1 MTSIDTIEI
10 LNNLISYPT
19 VSRDANINLIDYIA
33 ELISCDNVKPVIIK
47 NKEKSKANLFA
58 SIGPK
63 NNEGVMLSGHTD
75 VVPIDGQDWTKPPF
89 ECTYENGLYYGR
101 GTADMKGF
109 VACAINA
116 FIKAKQL
123 KLTNP
128 LYLALS
134 YDEEIGCLGVRS
146 LIDMMEDLK
155 YKPSMC
161 IVGEP
166 TSMSIATGHKGK
178 TALRAEC
185 IGVEAHSAL
194 APNGTNAIHLA
205 CDLINEIRIMQ
216 KEIAEKGCK
225 DDDYDI
231 AYTTL
236 HVGKIS
242 GGIVLNIVPNH
253 TSVDFEIRNLVQDD
267 PSIIIEKLK
276 VKIALILKAARKT
289 APSADIKITIT
300 NEYPGL
306 NTDINSEI
314 VSFISSLTGSN
325 NTIKVAFGTEGG
337 LFSSKLSIPT
347 IVCGPGSMNQGHKP
361 DEFVSEEQ
369 LINCDRMLETLI
381 DRLQKGIQN

>member
-1 MTSIDTIEI
+1 MTNIDTIEI

-109 VACAINA
+109 VACAVNA

-194 APNGTNAIHLA
+194 APTGTNAIHLA

-267 PSIIIEKLK
+267 PSIIIETLK
-276 VKIALILKAARKT
+276 VKIALIIKAARKT
-289 APSADIKITIT
+289 APSADIKITIA

-381 DRLQKGIQN
+381 HRLQKGI

>member
-1 MTSIDTIEI
+1 MTDIDTIQI
-10 LNNLISYPT
+10 LNHLISYPT

-33 ELISCDNVKPVIIK
+33 DLISCDNVKPVIIK

-63 NNEGVMLSGHTD
+63 NSEGVMLSGHTD

-109 VACAINA
+109 VACAVNA
-116 FIKAKQL
+116 FVKAKQL

-146 LIDMMEDLK
+146 LINMMEDLK

-178 TALRAEC
+178 TALKAEC

-194 APNGTNAIHLA
+194 APTGTNAIHLA

-216 KEIAEKGCK
+216 KEIAEKGFK

>member
-109 VACAINA
+109 VACAVNA

-194 APNGTNAIHLA
+194 APTGTNAIHLA
-205 CDLINEIRIMQ
+205 CDLINEIRIIQ
-216 KEIAEKGCK
+216 KEISEKGYK
-225 DDDYDI
+225 DNDYDI

-236 HVGKIS
+236 HVGKIN

-276 VKIALILKAARKT
+276 VKIALIIKAARKT
-289 APSADIKITIT
+289 APSADIKITIA

-381 DRLQKGIQN
+381 HRLQKGI

>member
-1 MTSIDTIEI
+1 MTNIDTIEI

-63 NNEGVMLSGHTD
+63 NSDGVMLSGHTD

-109 VACAINA
+109 VACAVNA

-194 APNGTNAIHLA
+194 APTGTNAIHLA

-216 KEIAEKGCK
+216 KEISEKGYK
-225 DDDYDI
+225 DNDYDI

-236 HVGKIS
+236 HVGKIN

-276 VKIALILKAARKT
+276 VKIALIIKAARKT
-289 APSADIKITIT
+289 APSADIKLTIA

-369 LINCDRMLETLI
+369 LINCDRMLKTLI
-381 DRLQKGIQN
+381 HRLQKGI

>member
-1 MTSIDTIEI
+1 MTDIDTIQI
-10 LNNLISYPT
+10 LNHLISYPT

-33 ELISCDNVKPVIIK
+33 DLISCDNVKPVIIK

-63 NNEGVMLSGHTD
+63 NSEGVMLSGHTD

-109 VACAINA
+109 VACAVNA
-116 FIKAKQL
+116 FVKAKQL

-146 LIDMMEDLK
+146 LINMMEDLK

-178 TALRAEC
+178 TALKAEC

-194 APNGTNAIHLA
+194 APTGTNAIHLA

-216 KEIAEKGCK
+216 KEIAEKGYK

-267 PSIIIEKLK
+267 PSKILEKLK
-276 VKIALILKAARKT
+276 VRIALIIKAAKKT
-289 APSADIKITIT
+289 APNADIKITIT

-361 DEFVSEEQ
+361 DEFVSEKQ
-369 LINCDRMLETLI
+369 LIKCDRMLETLI
-381 DRLQKGIQN
+381 DRLQKGI

>member
-1 MTSIDTIEI
+1 MTNIDTIEI

-33 ELISCDNVKPVIIK
+33 ELISCENVNPVIIK

-109 VACAINA
+109 VACAVNA

-185 IGVEAHSAL
+185 IGVESHSAL

-289 APSADIKITIT
+289 APSADIKITIA

-381 DRLQKGIQN
+381 HRLQKGI

>member
-1 MTSIDTIEI
+1 MTNIDTIEI

-109 VACAINA
+109 VACAVNA

-194 APNGTNAIHLA
+194 APTGTNAIHLA

-276 VKIALILKAARKT
+276 VKIALIIKAARKT
-289 APSADIKITIT
+289 APSADIKITIA

-381 DRLQKGIQN
+381 HRLQKGI

>member
-1 MTSIDTIEI
+1 MTDIDTIQI
-10 LNNLISYPT
+10 FNHLISYPT

-33 ELISCDNVKPVIIK
+33 DLISCDNVKPVIIK

-63 NNEGVMLSGHTD
+63 NSEGVMLSGHTD

-109 VACAINA
+109 VACAVNA
-116 FIKAKQL
+116 FVKAKQL

-146 LIDMMEDLK
+146 LINMMEDLK

-178 TALRAEC
+178 TALKAEC

-194 APNGTNAIHLA
+194 APTGTNAIHLA

-216 KEIAEKGCK
+216 KEIAEKGYK

-276 VKIALILKAARKT
+276 VKIALILNAARKT

-361 DEFVSEEQ
+361 DEFVSEKQ
-369 LINCDRMLETLI
+369 LIKCDRMLETLI
-381 DRLQKGIQN
+381 DRLQKGI

>member
-33 ELISCDNVKPVIIK
+33 ELISCENVNPVIIK

-63 NNEGVMLSGHTD
+63 NSEGVMLSGHTD

-276 VKIALILKAARKT
+276 VKIALIIKAARKT